1 MSQDEAVR
9 AMHIVSLFLLSSK
22 TRCRGIDVESLLAVL
37 LPPCL
42 PHTTPPFLRR
52 FRLVNVSSLLAAR
65 NENRFVLLFFFV
77 SRVSLLS
84 SLTSSSTRLHEL
96 TLALSSR
103 IAYSNHNTC
112 PSSIGL
118 HLWANFA
125 DCRYR
130 LNYLSYLWLKSLRS
144 YSCLGCLPYFP
155 TSGPAYAYQA
165 NLKGGKVYVG
175 MATSKPNLKKRIQT
189 QLSGSKGASS
199 VCRNSKPISVTRV
212 FKHANVKAA
221 KKAETKRYHSTKAI
235 LGANKVRGA
244 GHTKA
249 FPKKK

>member
-37 LPPCL
+37 PPPCL

-130 LNYLSYLWLKSLRS
+130 LNYLSYLLAEKPSLLQLSWVSSLLS
-144 YSCLGCLPYFP
+144 YSYFYALPVIP
-155 TSGPAYAYQA
+155 S
-165 NLKGGKVYVG
+165 L
-175 MATSKPNLKKRIQT
+175 
-189 QLSGSKGASS
+189 
-199 VCRNSKPISVTRV
+199 
-212 FKHANVKAA
+212 
-221 KKAETKRYHSTKAI
+221 
-235 LGANKVRGA
+235 
-244 GHTKA
+244 
-249 FPKKK
+249 

>member
-1 MSQDEAVR
+1 
-9 AMHIVSLFLLSSK
+9 MHIVSLFLLSSK

-112 PSSIGL
+112 PLSIG
-118 HLWANFA
+118 
-125 DCRYR
+125 
-130 LNYLSYLWLKSLRS
+130 SPVGQLR
-144 YSCLGCLPYFP
+144 
-155 TSGPAYAYQA
+155 
-165 NLKGGKVYVG
+165 
-175 MATSKPNLKKRIQT
+175 
-189 QLSGSKGASS
+189 
-199 VCRNSKPISVTRV
+199 
-212 FKHANVKAA
+212 
-221 KKAETKRYHSTKAI
+221 
-235 LGANKVRGA
+235 
-244 GHTKA
+244 
-249 FPKKK
+249 

>member
-112 PSSIGL
+112 PLSIGL

-130 LNYLSYLWLKSLRS
+130 LKYLSYLRLKSLRS
-144 YSCLGCLPYFP
+144 YSCLGCLPYFI
-155 TSGPAYAYQA
+155 SYSYFYAPRHPIP
-165 NLKGGKVYVG
+165 LKSRNFGLSRTAACLLDVHQTRRDAKRVLFICL
-175 MATSKPNLKKRIQT
+175 PNALAR
-189 QLSGSKGASS
+189 
-199 VCRNSKPISVTRV
+199 
-212 FKHANVKAA
+212 
-221 KKAETKRYHSTKAI
+221 
-235 LGANKVRGA
+235 
-244 GHTKA
+244 
-249 FPKKK
+249 